1 MALRANIV
9 LADGAATPVN
19 HTFSPNAG
27 DGNVSGVSLVSY
39 EDRSSGIAVAFP
51 TLTLQT
57 RPGTKANDIR
67 KLVTTVYFP
76 VLETV
81 GDAGAS
87 GYVAP
92 PKAAYQLG
100 YRGEF
105 FLPGRATLQQRKDH
119 FAFVKNLLAHSVMT
133 SMVVDLESPW

>member
-1 MALRANIV
+1 MAQRANIV

-19 HTFSPNAG
+19 HTFAPNAG
-27 DGNVSGVSLVSY
+27 DGNVPGVSIVAY
-39 EDRSSGIAVAFP
+39 EDRASGIAVAFP

-67 KLVTTVYFP
+67 KLVTSVYYP

-81 GDAGAS
+81 GDAGSS

-100 YRGEF
+100 FRGEF
-105 FLPGRATLQQRKDH
+105 FLPGRASFQQRKDH
-119 FAFVKNLLAHSVMT
+119 FAFVKNLYSHAVMT
-133 SMVVDLESPW
+133 AMVVDLESPW